1 MKRVKIIFILTV
13 LNLSAFGQDN
23 LFPIIKGSLWGY
35 IDQTGKEVINPQF
48 KSAGQFSEGLAAV
61 RLNGTYG
68 YIDKL
73 GSFIIKPQYDFALPF
88 QSGQAKVFLGGKPFF
103 IDKKGNITFQH
114 NFRSISS
121 FENHS
126 YAIAITQT
134 DKYCL
139 INRNGKLITDT
150 AFKKI
155 NPFNDGVAVVYG
167 LNHLPYPK
175 DSTQIEKFETC
186 VIDSTGK
193 WLIQYG
199 NYKDIGSFN
208 NGYASAI
215 RFNQTEK
222 ESGWS
227 RDDAI
232 IDRNGKLKFILPAG
246 KYFLDFNNKGFYDD
260 LAVVYIYPEKKD
272 STESY
277 NSYDKRKYKGIINTD
292 GVILFSDTNWKE
304 ITPYRYN
311 RAFVQDK
318 SEKWKLIN
326 TKGKQVCDSIFKNI
340 LYKTYRGNPDD
351 IFTNGKAWVK
361 LSSGWVAIDTTG
373 RILTQP
379 KVFTGI
385 HDSRLSRVSDMIFIE
400 EDISVESDKYSFR
413 YGFWNS
419 KTNTSII
426 PTYHDIDMNSFNND
440 LIYAMKDGITYYIN
454 SNGEVIW
461 QGTENK
467 TTTLANLNID
477 FMNRG
482 YFYAYSKPNN
492 KDLGGFGG
500 SDNFPKK
507 ISKSV
512 TFTKKELSV
521 VVHPE
526 LKDTIYGDNNAIT
539 VYIGNTTGGKIN
551 FNAQDSRLSM
561 KVQALNSNGEWK
573 DIEYLPSSWCG
584 NSYHT
589 LTLDSKH
596 YWTFLTPIYEGE
608 FKTKLRIELKY
619 IDPTDKSEKRWDKN
633 EITVYSNEYEGSI
646 NPGQFWN
653 KREYYPSGL
662 MDPYND

>member
-1 MKRVKIIFILTV
+1 MTRLQTIFILTV

-23 LFPIIKGSLWGY
+23 LFPIIKVSLWGY
-35 IDQTGKEVINPQF
+35 IDKTGKEVINPQF

-68 YIDKL
+68 FIDKS
-73 GSFIIKPQYDFALPF
+73 GSFIIKPKFDFALPF
-88 QSGQAKVFLGGKPFF
+88 QGGQAKVFLDGKPYF
-103 IDKKGNITFQH
+103 IDKKGNVTFQH
-114 NFRSISS
+114 NFKSISS

-126 YAIAITQT
+126 FAIAITQT

-139 INRNGKLITDT
+139 INRDGKLITDT
-150 AFKKI
+150 VFKKI
-155 NPFNDGVAVVYG
+155 NPFNDGVAIVYG

-175 DSTQIEKFETC
+175 DSTQLEKFETG

-199 NYKDIGSFN
+199 NYKDIGSFQ
-208 NGYASAI
+208 NGYASAV

-232 IDRNGKLKFILPAG
+232 IDRSGKLKFILPAG
-246 KYFLDFNNKGFYDD
+246 KFFLDFNNKGFYDD

-292 GVILFSDTNWKE
+292 GVILFSDTSWKE
-304 ITPYRYN
+304 ITPFRFN

-318 SEKWKLIN
+318 SENWKLIN
-326 TKGKQVCDSIFKNI
+326 TKGKQVCDSTFKNI
-340 LYKTYRGNPDD
+340 LYKSYRGNPDE

-361 LSSGWVAIDTTG
+361 LSSGWAVIDTNG
-373 RILTQP
+373 RILSQP
-379 KVFTGI
+379 NVFTGI
-385 HDSRLSRVSDMIFIE
+385 HDSRLSRVGDMIFIE

-419 KTNTSII
+419 KTNSII
-426 PTYHDIDMNSFNND
+426 SPTYHDIDMNGLNND
-440 LIYAMKDGITYYIN
+440 LIYAMKDGITNYIN

-461 QGTENK
+461 QGTEGN

-477 FMNRG
+477 FMNRA
-482 YFYAYSKPNN
+482 YFYAYSKPNK

-500 SDNFPKK
+500 SSNFPKK
-507 ISKSV
+507 ISKSI
-512 TFTKKELSV
+512 TFPKKELSV
-521 VVHPE
+521 VVNYE

-551 FNAQDSRLSM
+551 FNAQDSRLYM

-573 DIEYLPSSWCG
+573 DIEYLPNSWCG

-633 EITVYSNEYEGSI
+633 EITVYSNEFEGSI